1 MKRDIPLTRE
11 QRELVE
17 NNLSLVYW
25 VIMESIHVNET
36 IYGFGYEDLYQE
48 GCIWLCHA
56 AATYDPVRSRFPT
69 YAKRIVR
76 NGLLSY
82 CRQMCFR
89 QRRFTYLAVGLHGE
103 LLADG
108 EPLLP
113 SDDFHA
119 QVNMIE
125 TLDLLAYAEKKYQGV
140 TKLGIEALKLKL
152 KGMSVSEIASLYHV
166 PPPHVGAWISRAT
179 QKLRKDTPFLSGLL

>member
-1 MKRDIPLTRE
+1 MKWDIPLTRE
-11 QRELVE
+11 QQELVE

-56 AATYDPVRSRFPT
+56 ATTYNPARSLFPT
-69 YAKRIVR
+69 YARKIVR

-82 CRQMCFR
+82 CRQMCSR
-89 QRRFTYLAVGLHGE
+89 QRRFTYLTVGLHGE

-108 EPLLP
+108 ELVML
-113 SDDFHA
+113 SDNFHV
-119 QVNMIE
+119 QINMIE
-125 TLDLLAYAEKKYQGV
+125 TLDLLACAEKKYQGV
-140 TKLGIEALKLKL
+140 TRLGIEALKLKL
-152 KGMSVSEIASLYHV
+152 KGMSVSEIAGLYHV

-179 QKLRKDTPFLSGLL
+179 QKLRRDTPFLSGLL

>member
-1 MKRDIPLTRE
+1 MRWNIPLTSR
-11 QRELVE
+11 QQELVE

-25 VIMESIHVNET
+25 VIMKNIHVNET

-56 AATYDPVRSRFPT
+56 ATTYDPARSQFPT
-69 YAKRIVR
+69 YAKKIVR

-82 CRQMCFR
+82 CRQMCSV
-89 QRRFTYLAVGLHGE
+89 QRRLTYLTVGTDGE

-108 EPLLP
+108 ELLTP
-113 SDDFHA
+113 PDDFNI
-119 QVNMIE
+119 QISMIE
-125 TLDLLAYAEKKYQGV
+125 TLDLLAYAEKKYRGV
-140 TKLGIEALKLKL
+140 TRLGIKALKLKL
-152 KGMSVSEIASLYHV
+152 KGMSVSEIAVLYHV

>member
-1 MKRDIPLTRE
+1 MKQNIRLTRE
-11 QRELVE
+11 QQELVE
-17 NNLSLVYW
+17 NHLSLVYW
-25 VIMESIHVNET
+25 AIMESIHVNET

-56 AATYDPVRSRFPT
+56 ATTYNPARSLFPT
-69 YAKRIVR
+69 YARKIVR

-89 QRRFTYLAVGLHGE
+89 QRRFTYLTVGLHGE

-108 EPLLP
+108 ELVTPP
-113 SDDFHA
+113 DDFHV

-125 TLDLLAYAEKKYQGV
+125 TLDLLASAEKKYQGV

-152 KGMSVSEIASLYHV
+152 KGMSVSEIADLYHV

>member
-11 QRELVE
+11 QQELVE

-113 SDDFHA
+113 PDDFHA

-152 KGMSVSEIASLYHV
+152 KGISVSEIASLYHV

>member
-56 AATYDPVRSRFPT
+56 ATTYNPARSLFPT
-69 YAKRIVR
+69 YARKIVR

-82 CRQMCFR
+82 CRQMCSR
-89 QRRFTYLAVGLHGE
+89 QRRFTYLTVGLHGE

-108 EPLLP
+108 ELVTPP
-113 SDDFHA
+113 DDFHV

-125 TLDLLAYAEKKYQGV
+125 TLDLLASAEKKYQGV

-152 KGMSVSEIASLYHV
+152 KGMSVSEIADLYHV

-179 QKLRKDTPFLSGLL
+179 QKLRKDTPFLAGLL

>member
-1 MKRDIPLTRE
+1 MNRNIPLTSE
-11 QRELVE
+11 QQKLVE
-17 NNLSLVYW
+17 THLYIVNW
-25 VIMESIHVNET
+25 VITESILVHEN
-36 IYGFGYEDLYQE
+36 IYGFEYEDLYQE

-56 AATYDPVRSRFPT
+56 TTTYDPARSRFSA
-69 YAKRIVR
+69 YAKRIVC
-76 NGLLSY
+76 NGLFSY

-89 QRRFTYLAVGLHGE
+89 QKYFTYFAVDGHGN

-108 EPLLP
+108 KQYPL
-113 SDDFHA
+113 SDDFDI
-119 QVNMIE
+119 QINMIE

-140 TKLGIEALKLKL
+140 ARLGIKALKLKL

-179 QKLRKDTPFLSGLL
+179 QKLRKDKTFLSGLL

>member
-1 MKRDIPLTRE
+1 MKWDIPLTRE
-11 QRELVE
+11 QQELVE

-56 AATYDPVRSRFPT
+56 ATTYNPARSLFPT
-69 YAKRIVR
+69 YARKIVR

-82 CRQMCFR
+82 CRQMCSR
-89 QRRFTYLAVGLHGE
+89 QRRFTYLTVGLHGE

-108 EPLLP
+108 ELVTPP
-113 SDDFHA
+113 DDFHV

-125 TLDLLAYAEKKYQGV
+125 TLDLLASAEKKYQGV

-152 KGMSVSEIASLYHV
+152 KGMSVSEIADLYHV

-179 QKLRKDTPFLSGLL
+179 QKLRKDTPFLAGLL

>member
-1 MKRDIPLTRE
+1 MKKNIQLTKE
-11 QRELVE
+11 QQELVE

-25 VIMESIHVNET
+25 VIMENIHINKN
-36 IYGFGYEDLYQE
+36 IYGFEYEDLYQE

-56 AATYDPVRSRFPT
+56 AATYDPARSRFST
-69 YAKRIVR
+69 YAKKIVR
-76 NGLLSY
+76 NGLFSY
-82 CRQMCFR
+82 CRQMCSR
-89 QRRFTYLAVGLHGE
+89 QRRFTYLDVGMYGE

-108 EPLLP
+108 EPLTLP
-113 SDDFHA
+113 DDFHV
-119 QVNMIE
+119 QINMIE

-152 KGMSVSEIASLYHV
+152 KGMSISEIARLYHV
-166 PPPHVGAWISRAT
+166 PPPYVGAWISRAA

>member
-1 MKRDIPLTRE
+1 M
-11 QRELVE
+11 E

-108 EPLLP
+108 EPILP
-113 SDDFHA
+113 PDDFHA

-125 TLDLLAYAEKKYQGV
+125 TLDLLACAEKKYQGV
-140 TKLGIEALKLKL
+140 TRLGIEALKLKL
-152 KGMSVSEIASLYHV
+152 KGMSVSEIAGLYHV

>member
-1 MKRDIPLTRE
+1 MKRNIPLTRE

-108 EPLLP
+108 EPILP
-113 SDDFHA
+113 QDDFHA

>member
-89 QRRFTYLAVGLHGE
+89 QRRFTYLTVGDQGE

-108 EPLLP
+108 EPVLLP
-113 SDDFHA
+113 DDFHA

-140 TKLGIEALKLKL
+140 TRLGIEALKLKL
-152 KGMSVSEIASLYHV
+152 KGMSVSEIADLYHV

>member
-1 MKRDIPLTRE
+1 MKWDIPLTRE
-11 QRELVE
+11 QQELVE

-56 AATYDPVRSRFPT
+56 ATTYNPARSLFPT
-69 YAKRIVR
+69 YARKIVR

-82 CRQMCFR
+82 CRQMCSR
-89 QRRFTYLAVGLHGE
+89 QRRFTYLTVGLHGE

-108 EPLLP
+108 ELVTPP
-113 SDDFHA
+113 DDFHV

-140 TKLGIEALKLKL
+140 TRLGIEALKLKL
-152 KGMSVSEIASLYHV
+152 KGMSVSEIADLYHV

-179 QKLRKDTPFLSGLL
+179 QKLRKDTPFLAGLL